1 MKNDFND
8 IEMQLPQSQDPDH
21 DTITS
26 LNNHIYVK
34 KVRQAKKTSGSRLT
48 LNSAFSTETTAPN
61 TPQSA
66 QKNQL
71 SRKDS
76 TRTNKSLTIPES
88 LILLFK
94 RQHPNSETDSLT
106 GMLLENQPQK
116 SDPNEVNTH
125 Q

>member
-34 KVRQAKKTSGSRLT
+34 KVRQAKKNSGSRLT

-71 SRKDS
+71 SRTDS